1 MQIVI
6 EISEEEYQ
14 TYINHTEAILD
25 SSIPLV
31 HQDLLRAVI
40 NGTPLPKDHG
50 RLIDADKLKLTQHDI
65 HVEAIN
71 YRHRC
76 ISIENIDEAPTIIE
90 KEGEED
96 DEI

>member
-1 MQIVI
+1 MELVI
-6 EISEEEYQ
+6 KIPEEY
-14 TYINHTEAILD
+14 YKALRK
-25 SSIPLV
+25 IPEEKSTTDMLII
-31 HQDLLRAVI
+31 R
-40 NGTPLPKDHG
+40 NGTPLPKYHG

-90 KEGEED
+90 KEGK
-96 DEI
+96 